1 MIILSIDPGV
11 ERVGFAILEK
21 DLHTKAINCLHSG
34 LVITKKTV
42 TREKRFVIIFE
53 HVSKLIDQYRPDCLV
68 IEELFYSKNV
78 KTAIPVAQAQGLL
91 YLAAATHA
99 IPLHSLPP
107 NTIKMRVT
115 GYGNADKLAIKKM
128 VDLQIKLPR
137 KKRIDDEYDAIACGM
152 AYLLG

>member
-11 ERVGFAILEK
+11 ERVGYAILEK
-21 DLHTKAINCLHSG
+21 DSRTKAINCLHSG
-34 LVITKKTV
+34 LVLTDKTL
-42 TREKRFVIIFE
+42 TREKRFVIIYDR
-53 HVSKLIDQYRPDCLV
+53 VSKLIDQYRPDCLV

-78 KTAIPVAQAQGLL
+78 KTAIAVAQAQGLL
-91 YLAAATHA
+91 YLAAAAHS
-99 IPLHSLPP
+99 ISLHSLPP

-128 VDLQIKLPR
+128 VDLQMKLTK

>member
-11 ERVGFAILEK
+11 ERVGFAILERES
-21 DLHTKAINCLHSG
+21 HSKAINCLHSG
-34 LVITKKTV
+34 MVLTEKTS
-42 TREKRFVIIFE
+42 TREERFAIIFE
-53 HVSKLIDQYRPDCLV
+53 HVSKFIDQYRPDCLV

-78 KTAIPVAQAQGLL
+78 KTAISVAQAQGLL
-91 YLAAATHA
+91 YLAAAQHS

-115 GYGNADKLAIKKM
+115 GYGNADKRAVQKM
-128 VDLQIKLPR
+128 VELQIKLPK

-152 AYLLG
+152 AYLL